1 MKYTGMKSLRLLVGD
16 PGRSTD
22 PFGVIGMEA
31 TYPEKI
37 IHIRHARQFK
47 NIPYSTI
54 ARHFS
59 KMSKLIKPHMI
70 LIEKNFDY
78 DNVSKAFTHLPV
90 KYITTGTG
98 LTEQTRAKGWSV
110 DKPYMVGWLKQQYKK
125 HTIQLPSNPT
135 EDMKELINQRNQ
147 IVGITAPSGHVSYK
161 AQRNR
166 HDDLW
171 MAELI
176 GSNAVRIWWEQCRTK
191 K

>member
-1 MKYTGMKSLRLLVGD
+1 MKTLRLLIGD
-16 PGRSTD
+16 PGKTTD
-22 PFGVIGMEA
+22 PFGVIGIEA
-31 TYPEKI
+31 TYPEELI
-37 IHIRHARQFK
+37 YIRHAKQFK
-47 NIPYSTI
+47 NTPYSTV

-59 KMSKLIKPHMI
+59 KMSNMMRPHLI

-78 DNVSKAFTHLPV
+78 ENVLNAFTHLPV

-98 LTEQTRAKGWSV
+98 LTEKTRAKGWTV
-110 DKPYMVGWLKQQYKK
+110 DKPYMVGWLKEQYKK

-135 EDMKELINQRNQ
+135 EDMQELINQRNQ

-176 GSNAVRIWWEQCRTK
+176 GCNAVRIWWDNQ
-191 K
+191 